1 MNNVI
6 VSLDRVSLSFEG
18 QKRVLDQVDVTIK
31 QGQHTLIKGASGS
44 GKTSLLHIMAGLSNQ
59 FTGSAELLGHD
70 LRGVSDAFLSTLRR
84 EKMGFVYQFH
94 HLLPE
99 FSVIENVMLP
109 LLFNGQSRYAAQMQ
123 ARRLLSDI
131 GLPESI
137 THQHVKSLSGGE
149 RQRVALARAV
159 IHQPSV
165 VFADEPTGCL
175 DQTSSRLLLDG
186 LFAIQE
192 QHPITFILVSHDV
205 TLNAYFKHHI
215 ELKDG
220 KISK

>member
-1 MNNVI
+1 MNNVV

-70 LRGVSDAFLSTLRR
+70 LRGASDAFLSTLRR

-123 ARRLLSDI
+123 ARRLLSDV
-131 GLPESI
+131 GLPENI

-175 DQTSSRLLLDG
+175 DQTSSRLLLDA
-186 LFAIQE
+186 LFAIQK

-215 ELKDG
+215 ALEDG

>member
-192 QHPITFILVSHDV
+192 QHPITFYFGV
-205 TLNAYFKHHI
+205 T
-215 ELKDG
+215 
-220 KISK
+220 

>member
-123 ARRLLSDI
+123 ARRLLSDV

-165 VFADEPTGCL
+165 VFADEPTGAQIKHLHVYCL
-175 DQTSSRLLLDG
+175 MGCLRFRNNIPLH
-186 LFAIQE
+186 LFGVCV
-192 QHPITFILVSHDV
+192 P
-205 TLNAYFKHHI
+205 
-215 ELKDG
+215 
-220 KISK
+220 

>member
-44 GKTSLLHIMAGLSNQ
+44 GKTSLLQIMAGLRNQ

-99 FSVIENVMLP
+99 FSVIENGMLP

-123 ARRLLSDI
+123 ARPYYL
-131 GLPESI
+131 
-137 THQHVKSLSGGE
+137 
-149 RQRVALARAV
+149 
-159 IHQPSV
+159 
-165 VFADEPTGCL
+165 
-175 DQTSSRLLLDG
+175 
-186 LFAIQE
+186 
-192 QHPITFILVSHDV
+192 ILVYQKALPINM
-205 TLNAYFKHHI
+205 LNPYQVVSDNALLWH
-215 ELKDG
+215 G
-220 KISK
+220 Q